1 MTPDLATFRALF
13 PEFDAV
19 LDATVQLYIDEAAEE
34 LDAGAWGRCY
44 GKAVLYYAAHELAL
58 AQARQASAATGGGGE
73 VVIPQT
79 GKLQSGSEEGISFSF
94 EASTANKS
102 ASGAWLDQTPYGQAY
117 SALQR
122 QCLSRGRLSW

>member
-13 PEFDAV
+13 PEFAPV
-19 LDATVQLYIDEAAEE
+19 ADATVQLLLDDAADH
-34 LDAGAWGRCY
+34 LDRGAWGRCY
-44 GKAVLYYAAHELAL
+44 AKAVLNYSAHELAL
-58 AQARQASAATGGGGE
+58 AQARAASASSQNGS

-102 ASGAWLDQTPYGQAY
+102 ATGEWLAQTPYGQAY
-117 SALQR
+117 LALQR
-122 QCLSRGRLSW
+122 QCLGRGVLSW

>member
-13 PEFDAV
+13 PEFV
-19 LDATVQLYIDEAAEE
+19 GIGDATVQLYLDDSIDH
-34 LDAGAWGRCY
+34 LDAAAWGRCY
-44 GKAVLYYAAHELAL
+44 AKAALNYAAHELAL
-58 AQARQASAATGGGGE
+58 AQARTASVSVQSGG

-94 EASTANKS
+94 EASTVNKT
-102 ASGAWLDQTPYGQAY
+102 ATGEWLAQTPYGQAFL
-117 SALQR
+117 ALQR

>member
-13 PEFDAV
+13 PEFASV
-19 LDATVQLYIDEAAEE
+19 ADATVQLL
-34 LDAGAWGRCY
+34 LDDTEDQLDQGAWGRCY
-44 GKAVLYYAAHELAL
+44 AKAVLNHSAHELAL
-58 AQARQASAATGGGGE
+58 SQARAASASNQNGS

-102 ASGAWLDQTPYGQAY
+102 ATGEWLAQTPYGQAY
-117 SALQR
+117 LALQR
-122 QCLSRGRLSW
+122 QCLSRGFLSW